1 MSNLK
6 YKNVSGLYQAE
17 ETPRL
22 FSVYVR
28 WKTYRDGTSEY
39 DFRTLRDTFQTFGE
53 IANIVFKT
61 RNSAVIVFTTSDA
74 ACTAAKVFMNV
85 GQEMRLYVRWL
96 NDMI

>member
-1 MSNLK
+1 M
-6 YKNVSGLYQAE
+6 
-17 ETPRL
+17 
-22 FSVYVR
+22 YVR

-39 DFRTLRDTFQTFGE
+39 EFRTLRDTFQTFGE